1 MEFTARDK
9 DRVLEWMATQEKAV
23 LEADLDIGTEEYPM
37 TLECLGYIHG
47 IKALHLNDIRVLMS
61 VLGIDEDE
69 VEVREYP
76 EDSGLQYRYRYSIQI
91 GEFVYYSMTKVPWGE
106 EK

>member
-61 VLGIDEDE
+61 VLGIDEDKAE
-69 VEVREYP
+69 VHEYP
-76 EDSGLQYRYRYSIQI
+76 EDSGLQYRYHYSIQL
-91 GEFVYYSMTKVPWGE
+91 GAFMYYSLTKVPWGE